1 MTRGNKY
8 VYIILHDLLQEEKIS
23 IVSILP
29 ALYVKCFSEQD
40 YDSICYCS
48 FVSHVLIF
56 KMYAPS
62 VGHLNCS
69 NVNIATIGATK
80 V

>member
-29 ALYVKCFSEQD
+29 TLHVKRF
-40 YDSICYCS
+40 
-48 FVSHVLIF
+48 F
-56 KMYAPS
+56 
-62 VGHLNCS
+62 
-69 NVNIATIGATK
+69 
-80 V
+80 